1 MKRTLI
7 LLGCTAIVVAGC
19 AGETKEQKHELG
31 CAAGTVTGAVV
42 GGLVGSMFGGGFGT
56 TVTTTAGA
64 GLGAVAGEKLT
75 CG

>member
-1 MKRTLI
+1 MRRTLI
-7 LLGCTAIVVAGC
+7 LFGSAAMIVAAC
-19 AGETKEQKHELG
+19 ANETNEQKHEVG

-42 GGLVGSMFGGGFGT
+42 GGLVGSMFGGGFGR

-64 GLGAVAGEKLT
+64 GLGAIAGEKLA